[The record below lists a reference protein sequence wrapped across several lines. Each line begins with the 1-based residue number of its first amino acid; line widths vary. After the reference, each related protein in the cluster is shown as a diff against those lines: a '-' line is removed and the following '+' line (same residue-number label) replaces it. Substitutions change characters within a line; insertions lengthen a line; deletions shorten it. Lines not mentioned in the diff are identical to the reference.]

1 MLGTWGL
8 FYSSPPIPERHGP
21 CSHGAYRLVEEIAV
35 KESQNKWKITGKIK
49 TLKEIYMYILLI
61 RESGNIVLRK

>member
-1 MLGTWGL
+1 M
-8 FYSSPPIPERHGP
+8 
-21 CSHGAYRLVEEIAV
+21 EEIAI
-35 KESQNKWKITGKIK
+35 KESHKKWKIAGKIK

>member
-1 MLGTWGL
+1 M
-8 FYSSPPIPERHGP
+8 
-21 CSHGAYRLVEEIAV
+21 EEIAV